1 MDEVPSRGRIYRG
14 CGCRDAQRKQLGTR
28 CPKLKA
34 DPAHGSWGYAVDLP
48 CPDKKRGTRRRT
60 GFADSN
66 AAEQALVRVLQA
78 ERTGVFEEPDMSVRD
93 YLLEWLAMQE
103 KVLRPTT
110 FSNYH
115 ENVHNDLLPIF
126 GTMRLADLRARHI
139 NAWVR
144 TRLEAHRGP
153 MIVYRVAATLRT
165 ALNAAVRT
173 RQLAYNPALHAVIP
187 RPPSPER
194 LCWSPEQAAAFLR
207 YNTLAYADQLT
218 DLFEVMIST
227 GLRRGE
233 ILALHWSDVHLMDRA
248 LYVRWT
254 LAAVNNNHLHLGPP
268 KNEASRNWVGLNSH
282 ALAALHRQAAVHQA
296 LQPQGTP
303 LAGLVFASVEG
314 GPLRPQWVLDQLRKR
329 TAEVG
334 LPTIGLHDLRHTAAT
349 IMITAGVPIA
359 TVSKTLRHA
368 NLSTTVDLYG
378 HLLKYAAHGAV
389 DALARLLDQAEHDNH
404 RTAPVRP
411 ITR

>member
-1 MDEVPSRGRIYRG
+1 MTSLDEVFGKG
-14 CGCRDAQRKQLGTR
+14 
-28 CPKLKA
+28 
-34 DPAHGSWGYAVDLP
+34 
-48 CPDKKRGTRRRT
+48 
-60 GFADSN
+60 
-66 AAEQALVRVLQA
+66 RVLQA

-93 YLLEWLAMQE
+93 YLREWLAMQE
-103 KVLRPTT
+103 EVLRPTT

-115 ENVHNDLLPIF
+115 ENVNNDLLPVF

-139 NAWVR
+139 NARVR

-165 ALNAAVRT
+165 ALNAAVHT

-194 LCWSPEQAAAFLR
+194 LCWNPEQAAAFLR
-207 YNTLAYADQLT
+207 HNTLAHADQLT

-268 KNEASRNWVGLNSH
+268 KNKASRNWVAINSR
-282 ALAALHRQAAVHQA
+282 ALAALNRQAAVHQA

-303 LAGLVFASVEG
+303 LAGLVFAGVDG

-329 TAEVG
+329 TAEAG
-334 LPTIGLHDLRHTAAT
+334 LPTIGL
-349 IMITAGVPIA
+349 
-359 TVSKTLRHA
+359 VSRPGARCRDCSRSVSPDRSPNPACDSRRTG
-368 NLSTTVDLYG
+368 LSTVPAVRRGSQGATGLGSCCPGRCSGRPTHPRSGSTRPRPPRSSTARRRRGVG
-378 HLLKYAAHGAV
+378 GPVPSSSRGAPAACGPAS
-389 DALARLLDQAEHDNH
+389 
-404 RTAPVRP
+404 
-411 ITR
+411 TR